1 MVYFSTGGWIWN
13 LSLMSCARTGFCSP
27 APLQF
32 QDTDRRN
39 PFTKAAM
46 SKATLMSFPQAK
58 RVGNPSDSPLEK
70 GDEGGCLRKIPDKP
84 E

>member
-1 MVYFSTGGWIWN
+1 MRGLWKMYHHMPRPYRYGN
-13 LSLMSCARTGFCSP
+13 
-27 APLQF
+27 
-32 QDTDRRN
+32 DRRQDRYRRQETQVKN
-39 PFTKAAM
+39 KSRDPREVI
-46 SKATLMSFPQAK
+46 SKISLSSFPQAK